1 MSRFVSDT
9 HSLLWHLT
17 EDPAL
22 SAVAKDAFLAADR
35 GEAEIFIP
43 SIVLVEVIYLTE
55 RRRVASDLIDRVVR
69 LPTLS
74 NSHYYAV
81 ALDTAIIQSLR
92 RIPRDAVP
100 DMPDRIIA
108 ATALYLDLPL
118 ITRDRRIAAVS
129 MVSHIW

>member
-55 RRRVASDLIDRVVR
+55 RRRVASDLIDRVV
-69 LPTLS
+69 
-74 NSHYYAV
+74 
-81 ALDTAIIQSLR
+81 
-92 RIPRDAVP
+92 
-100 DMPDRIIA
+100 
-108 ATALYLDLPL
+108 
-118 ITRDRRIAAVS
+118 
-129 MVSHIW
+129 